1 MKTAK
6 QKALSLF
13 MIVIQVDLMKTASQ
27 CNLPFHPQGW
37 SKKEFLLTVAI
48 KLHPEKVW
56 EERKMFNGGIYGF
69 I

>member
-27 CNLPFHPQGW
+27 CNLPFHPQG
-37 SKKEFLLTVAI
+37 
-48 KLHPEKVW
+48 
-56 EERKMFNGGIYGF
+56 
-69 I
+69 